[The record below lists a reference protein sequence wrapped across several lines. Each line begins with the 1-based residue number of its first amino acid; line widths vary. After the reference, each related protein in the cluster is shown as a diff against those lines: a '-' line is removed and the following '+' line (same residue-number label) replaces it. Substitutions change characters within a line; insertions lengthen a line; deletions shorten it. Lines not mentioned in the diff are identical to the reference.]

1 MCTNR
6 RKRCCWSPALCEPKT
21 SWQPGRRWTR
31 RCDRGAALHVCVA
44 CVLRVCLCVYVS
56 VWHCRN
62 GAFGCQAIQIMAYW
76 LNSVVD
82 EATNSTR
89 STFRRVLLKLTPAS
103 LEQLYMLRSPSPSV
117 VRVVGVVCAVYR
129 SVGQAGRNDGW
140 FHDRCAT
147 CSKRTPPGPM
157 RFELF
162 RRGSSLCG
170 GWLFSLQQMCGY
182 AAA

>member
-1 MCTNR
+1 V
-6 RKRCCWSPALCEPKT
+6 CC
-21 SWQPGRRWTR
+21 
-31 RCDRGAALHVCVA
+31 VCVA
-44 CVLRVCLCVYVS
+44 CVLRVCCVCVACVYVS
-56 VWHCRN
+56 VSVCLWHCRN
-62 GAFGCQAIQIMAYW
+62 DAFGCQAIQIMAYW

-157 RFELF
+157 RLEWFPRE
-162 RRGSSLCG
+162 SSLCG
-170 GWLFSLQQMCGY
+170 AWLFSLQQMCGY